1 MERGVRSLSGD
12 EMVTAFDVEPNKLI
26 EKAAQ
31 KLKEMKLNKPAFVGL
46 VKSGAHASRPPQ
58 DEDFWYKRCA
68 SILRQ
73 AYVNQTVG
81 ISRLRRHYGGRKTRG
96 VKPSVHSP
104 AGGSTIR
111 KAMQELEKA
120 GLLSKQKVGR
130 ALSPKGRKFL
140 DAVAKESV

>member
-1 MERGVRSLSGD
+1 
-12 EMVTAFDVEPNKLI
+12 MVTANDVEPNKLI

-31 KLKEMKLNKPAFVGL
+31 KLKEMKINKPAFVGM
-46 VKSGAHASRPPQ
+46 VKTGAHASRPPQ

-73 AYVNQTVG
+73 AYVNQVVG
-81 ISRLRRHYGGRKTRG
+81 ISRLRRHYGGRKRSG
-96 VKPSVHSP
+96 VRPEHHKP

-130 ALSPKGRKFL
+130 VLSAKGRKFL
-140 DAVAKESV
+140 DAAAKESV